1 MLINIHKDNPDYRKI
16 KTVVEC
22 LKNGGVI
29 IYPTDTV
36 YAFGCDIY
44 NKKAM
49 ERLCRIKGVNIKK
62 HNLSFVCYDLSHI
75 SDFTRQLE
83 NSTYKLMKKA
93 LPGPYTFILNA
104 NSSIPKLFKNKKREV
119 GIRIPDNNIPREI
132 VKELGNPIVTTSVKD
147 NDMIIE
153 YSTDP
158 ELIHEYYEKQV
169 DMVISGG
176 YGESTPTTI
185 IRCTDGFPKVLR
197 KGKGNTS
204 LFYQ

>member
-1 MLINIHKDNPDYRKI
+1 MLLHIHQDNPDYRKI
-16 KTVVEC
+16 KMVVEC

-36 YAFGCDIY
+36 YAFGCDVY
-44 NKKAM
+44 NKRAM
-49 ERLCRIKGVNIKK
+49 ERLCRIKGVDIKK

-75 SDFTRQLE
+75 SDFSRKLE

-132 VKELGNPIVTTSVKD
+132 VKELGNPIVSTSVKD
-147 NDMIIE
+147 DDMVIE

-158 ELIHEYYEKQV
+158 ELIHEYFKKHV
-169 DMVISGG
+169 DLVISGG
-176 YGESTPTTI
+176 YGESTPSTI
-185 IRCTDGFPKVLR
+185 VKCTNSIPEILR
-197 KGKGNTS
+197 KGKGDTN
-204 LFYQ
+204 LFE

>member
-1 MLINIHKDNPDYRKI
+1 MLLHIHQDNPDPRKI
-16 KTVVEC
+16 KQVVEC
-22 LKNGGVI
+22 LKDGGII

-36 YAFGCDIY
+36 YAFGCDVY

-49 ERLCRIKGVNIKK
+49 EKLCHIKGVDIKK

-75 SDFTRQLE
+75 ADFTKHLDT
-83 NSTYKLMKKA
+83 SIYKLMRKA

-104 NSSIPKLFKNKKREV
+104 NTSIPKLFKNKKKEI

-147 NDMIIE
+147 DDMVIE

-158 ELIHEYYEKQV
+158 ELIHEYFGNKV
-169 DMVISGG
+169 DLVISGG
-176 YGESTPTTI
+176 YGESTPSTI
-185 IRCTDGFPKVLR
+185 VKCTDNFPEIIR
-197 KGKGNTS
+197 KGKGDTS
-204 LFYQ
+204 LFE

>member
-1 MLINIHKDNPDYRKI
+1 MLIDIHKDNPDYRKI

-75 SDFTRQLE
+75 ADFTRQLK
-83 NSTYKLMKKA
+83 NSTYKLMKKS

-132 VKELGNPIVTTSVKD
+132 VKVLENPIVTTSVKD

-169 DMVISGG
+169 DIVISGG
-176 YGESTPTTI
+176 YGQSTPSTI

-197 KGKGNTS
+197 KGKGDTS
-204 LFYQ
+204 LFDQ

>member
-1 MLINIHKDNPDYRKI
+1 MLIDIHQDNPDHRKI
-16 KTVVEC
+16 KMVVEC

-49 ERLCRIKGVNIKK
+49 ERLCRIKGVDIKK

-75 SDFTRQLE
+75 ANFTRQLE
-83 NSTYKLMKKA
+83 NSTYKLMKKS

-176 YGESTPTTI
+176 YGESTPSTI
-185 IRCTDGFPKVLR
+185 IRCTDGFAKVLR
-197 KGKGNTS
+197 KGKGDTS
-204 LFYQ
+204 LFDQ